1 MKANGNEITWKT
13 DIKADILD
21 SSKYILTEF
30 KSVPGQLCDK
40 IINRLDSK
48 IETLHS
54 LSDGND
60 SLMATAVLIDKEP
73 KRKKKAKTTVS
84 GYEGDNKTFKSL
96 IFQMDLDIVK
106 REIDELKEV
115 IACCEQK
122 MEKIYDDGSNSDDPD
137 YIACKNKINEAESR
151 LSKATSLYCSLSGL
165 SEPYYPSKLAEAK
178 ARRAADPNYKVPRK
192 DYNEL
197 VGRNWYVA
205 LRTITGKDPEE
216 LGVDSRDKAIFDSAL
231 DCFKKHFEGK
241 NPIPAEM
248 QSYWDKLKSG
258 TSEDFHFGDDERD
271 RIYKVSNIISGL
283 DDVMNGYSFKISIWA
298 KCNGMSV
305 DEEYFDDFIDQEKVN
320 APGYYKVALDKIK
333 FNK

>member
-1 MKANGNEITWKT
+1 MNVYGDKITCDT
-13 DIKADILD
+13 DLTKILD
-21 SSKYILTEF
+21 SSVFLT
-30 KSVPGQLCDK
+30 SNPDTVPGNLCRN
-40 IINRLDSK
+40 INNYLASK

-60 SLMATAVLIDKEP
+60 SLMATAFLIDNKPQELD
-73 KRKKKAKTTVS
+73 KARSTITN
-84 GYEGDNKTFKSL
+84 YENDSLLFKNTFS
-96 IFQMDLDIVK
+96 DIGLKIVE
-106 REIDELKEV
+106 REIDELKELLNCLYEKLGSLYDEGVKADDTEFVNYKNV
-115 IACCEQK
+115 I
-122 MEKIYDDGSNSDDPD
+122 D
-137 YIACKNKINEAESR
+137 EAESR
-151 LSKATSLYCSLSGL
+151 LSRVKSLYYSLPGSTVSSG
-165 SEPYYPSKLAEAK
+165 SKLAEAK
-178 ARRAADPNYKVPRK
+178 ASRAADEDYEVPK
-192 DYNEL
+192 TDYNEL
-197 VGRNWYVA
+197 VCRNWYQA
-205 LRTITGKDPEE
+205 LSVISGDSPEE

-241 NPIPAEM
+241 SPTPAEM